1 MKLYVFNYWV
11 PFPSSE
17 YGGLIVI
24 AADNIDECV
33 ELAKELDYSYNPSDR
48 EVIKEY
54 ILKGTV
60 YELKYTTTSKIV
72 EAFTT

>member
-1 MKLYVFNYWV
+1 MKLYVFDYWV

-24 AADNIDECV
+24 AANTIDECID
-33 ELAKELDYSYNPSDR
+33 LAKELDYSYRPSDK

-54 ILKGTV
+54 ILQGTV
-60 YELKYTTTSKIV
+60 YELKYNTTPKIV
-72 EAFTT
+72 KAFTT